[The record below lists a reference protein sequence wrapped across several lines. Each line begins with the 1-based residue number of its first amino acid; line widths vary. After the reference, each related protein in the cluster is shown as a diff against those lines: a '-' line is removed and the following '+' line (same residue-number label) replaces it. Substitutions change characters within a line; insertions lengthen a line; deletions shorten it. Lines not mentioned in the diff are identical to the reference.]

1 MFDLLYQKF
10 RNSRL
15 KMGGSQISKPE
26 TLISRYRKTISGVLC
41 ITEHDREFD
50 FMNVLKKALC
60 FAEFA
65 NPNIEMLETVV
76 SRINK
81 FIELISSESDNA
93 LECISRKLE
102 NICRNA
108 NIEQTTLE
116 QNAVISSMRRAM
128 VAKKS
133 QKTYEDELSSYEK
146 DVQVAVTTLY
156 ELVQKRTSL
165 RNCLTWNN

>member
-1 MFDLLYQKF
+1 MTKF
-10 RNSRL
+10 
-15 KMGGSQISKPE
+15 I
-26 TLISRYRKTISGVLC
+26 LISTPA
-41 ITEHDREFD
+41 F
-50 FMNVLKKALC
+50 
-60 FAEFA
+60 
-65 NPNIEMLETVV
+65 
-76 SRINK
+76 
-81 FIELISSESDNA
+81 ESDNA

-133 QKTYEDELSSYEK
+133 QLTYEDELSSYEK
-146 DVQVAVTTLY
+146 DVHVAVTTLY
-156 ELVQKRTSL
+156 ELVMKRTSL